1 MADSS
6 SFNWDAIVDI
16 LNQNHV
22 PEILLIIVG
31 VIALVIAYLYVKDS
45 ESAEYKA
52 TVIIGIVAGVIMAL
66 LCVSSTLK
74 GDLYT
79 LILVSIASFALII
92 RPFRDLK
99 FAIIL
104 ALMAMVVV
112 YIALGSM
119 TGSLEVLSSGWPR
132 IICAF
137 VVGGIVYMLLGF
149 LQDLVLLFAK
159 IFNAWPILAVLG
171 IICIIEAVSILLG
184 HGSFIGM
191 IIDIIN
197 SNRTSGL
204 I

>member
-6 SFNWDAIVDI
+6 GFNWDAIVDA
-16 LNQNHV
+16 LNQNHI
-22 PEILLIIVG
+22 PEIFLIVVG
-31 VIALVIAYLYVKDS
+31 VIALVITYLYLKDR
-45 ESAEYKA
+45 ESAEYKTA
-52 TVIIGIVAGVIMAL
+52 VTIGIVAGVIMAL

-79 LILVSIASFALII
+79 LILVAIASFALII
-92 RPFRDLK
+92 RPFRDVK

-119 TGSLEVLSSGWPR
+119 TGSLEALSSGWPR

-137 VVGGIVYMLLGF
+137 VVGAIVYMLLGF

-159 IFNAWPILAVLG
+159 IFNAWPVLG
-171 IICIIEAVSILLG
+171 ILGVICIIEAVCILLG
-184 HGSFIGM
+184 YGSFIDM
-191 IIDIIN
+191 IVN
-197 SNRTSGL
+197 ALKTPNMFC
-204 I
+204 